1 MKRIGLVLIFL
12 FSIFSST
19 YGQKINDS
27 LLTLGDQA
35 PSLRLKDWIK
45 GAPIKHFEKNHIY
58 IIEFW
63 ATWCAPCREG
73 MPHLSSIQN
82 KFKDKVTVIGVDI
95 YEEENTSL
103 EKIRSFVDSM
113 GDKMDYHVAVDDST
127 HMVMDW
133 IMASGEKDAGI
144 PISYVVD
151 NKGRL
156 AWYGHPS
163 ELDTVLQKIVD
174 DTWDIE
180 QELEYRK
187 IRDHFERVTTQA
199 NDTILEFRV
208 NNEIVYY
215 PVELADSTL
224 KIINRLVSNEP
235 LLKNSGVVRFYTLE
249 SLLVLDQEK
258 AYLYAEEIL
267 SNKVDEPSYL
277 EIIGAI
283 EWYEL
288 RGYVLP
294 KIYRLGAEAF
304 KLKVNDYLYP
314 NIIDLSFQYNKMAN
328 WYWLANEKD
337 HAIESQIKSIDI
349 LKRKK
354 SYKASDLNKYELL
367 LQKYNETASEAV
379 K

>member
-1 MKRIGLVLIFL
+1 
-12 FSIFSST
+12 
-19 YGQKINDS
+19 
-27 LLTLGDQA
+27 
-35 PSLRLKDWIK
+35 
-45 GAPIKHFEKNHIY
+45 
-58 IIEFW
+58 
-63 ATWCAPCREG
+63 
-73 MPHLSSIQN
+73 
-82 KFKDKVTVIGVDI
+82 
-95 YEEENTSL
+95 
-103 EKIRSFVDSM
+103 
-113 GDKMDYHVAVDDST
+113 KMDYHVAVDDST

-304 KLKVNDYLYP
+304 KLKVND
-314 NIIDLSFQYNKMAN
+314 
-328 WYWLANEKD
+328 
-337 HAIESQIKSIDI
+337 
-349 LKRKK
+349 
-354 SYKASDLNKYELL
+354 
-367 LQKYNETASEAV
+367 
-379 K
+379 

>member
-1 MKRIGLVLIFL
+1 
-12 FSIFSST
+12 
-19 YGQKINDS
+19 
-27 LLTLGDQA
+27 
-35 PSLRLKDWIK
+35 
-45 GAPIKHFEKNHIY
+45 
-58 IIEFW
+58 
-63 ATWCAPCREG
+63 
-73 MPHLSSIQN
+73 
-82 KFKDKVTVIGVDI
+82 
-95 YEEENTSL
+95 
-103 EKIRSFVDSM
+103 
-113 GDKMDYHVAVDDST
+113 
-127 HMVMDW
+127 
-133 IMASGEKDAGI
+133 
-144 PISYVVD
+144 
-151 NKGRL
+151 
-156 AWYGHPS
+156 
-163 ELDTVLQKIVD
+163 
-174 DTWDIE
+174 